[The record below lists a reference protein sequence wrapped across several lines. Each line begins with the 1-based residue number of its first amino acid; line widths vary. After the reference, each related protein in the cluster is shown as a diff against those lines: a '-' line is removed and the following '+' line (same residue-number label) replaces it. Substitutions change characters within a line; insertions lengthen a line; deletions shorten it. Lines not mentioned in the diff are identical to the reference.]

1 MLQCGEAVVHGGAG
15 FQAHLRPGPSTALRS
30 QKTSG
35 KSCSLSE
42 PLFPHCKAG
51 RMLAF
56 TPQGWRENDV
66 FALSLVSGLCQATVN
81 ALQRDHAKALTK
93 CQSW

>member
-1 MLQCGEAVVHGGAG
+1 
-15 FQAHLRPGPSTALRS
+15 
-30 QKTSG
+30 
-35 KSCSLSE
+35 
-42 PLFPHCKAG
+42 
-51 RMLAF
+51 MLAF